1 MWTVAFAIMGAMVAV
16 TGIIGWLC
24 ARRWWDYLIMA
35 VIAGF
40 LIKPI
45 ARNVTGDISPY
56 FPRGFFESPNGK
68 DEFIWVSIVAT
79 ICIPV
84 ILAAVVT
91 YMVGLLWKVK
101 STARS

>member
-1 MWTVAFAIMGAMVAV
+1 MGAMVGV
-16 TGIIGWLC
+16 TWTIVWLC
-24 ARRWWDYLIMA
+24 VRRWWDYLIMA

-40 LIKPI
+40 LIKPV

-56 FPRGFFESPNGK
+56 FPAGLFESPNGK

-91 YMVGLLWKVK
+91 GVVGLLWKVK
-101 STARS
+101 PAARSG